1 MAKLQNQTCSGSV
14 SLIGCQ
20 VVKHFPGFGHFAGTV
35 TGERETRGVQWVMVS
50 YDDGD
55 AEEYER
61 GEIESAITAGT
72 GGQGCF
78 RSTFSAVLPWK
89 HCIAEF
95 SVSPLCSSDT
105 GSSMKVCLEVI
116 TSFKDESVWRKSA
129 MHSRLTQ
136 NLRLISGKRKLH
148 SDVESNP
155 TALNFPAAQENALTE
170 KAALFKTLLL

>member
-1 MAKLQNQTCSGSV
+1 
-14 SLIGCQ
+14 
-20 VVKHFPGFGHFAGTV
+20 
-35 TGERETRGVQWVMVS
+35 
-50 YDDGD
+50 
-55 AEEYER
+55 
-61 GEIESAITAGT
+61 
-72 GGQGCF
+72 
-78 RSTFSAVLPWK
+78 
-89 HCIAEF
+89 
-95 SVSPLCSSDT
+95 
-105 GSSMKVCLEVI
+105 MKVCSEVI